1 MTPVEYPKY
10 TERSFDLVELSGLC
24 SHLSSPMKRVLE
36 ATRDDG
42 SEIGSVPV
50 RAISPAV
57 VRAPQRRLTPTD
69 TARIISSYT
78 NGASMKALAEQLHLT
93 RQTIARVL
101 KREGVTLRQIGL
113 SDIQVEDAIELY
125 RSGLSLAKI
134 GEKIG
139 VDHGTVRRQLLRR
152 GVAMRDTHGRER

>member
-1 MTPVEYPKY
+1 
-10 TERSFDLVELSGLC
+10 
-24 SHLSSPMKRVLE
+24 
-36 ATRDDG
+36 
-42 SEIGSVPV
+42 
-50 RAISPAV
+50 
-57 VRAPQRRLTPTD
+57 
-69 TARIISSYT
+69 
-78 NGASMKALAEQLHLT
+78 MKALAEQLHLT